1 MIRDRWKNEIRADER
16 ADPEQPGNAVAGHPW
31 LAPRERGFWSRVLLR
46 YWSWIL
52 VITAVA
58 IAAAAGVAE
67 VQTPIYTSQ
76 ATVAVYPAS
85 GTSSGLQPSVMGTE
99 KGIASS
105 GAVLSLASQS
115 LLIPVSKLQRGLS
128 ITVPVDADLLVISFA
143 DPNPQVA
150 QSVAEGIAQA
160 YVAYRTSINQPTS
173 ARNAPATPSTTGAVQ
188 AAVITDAALPTSPVS
203 PDRQLIVGVAVI
215 LGLALGLAVV
225 LIRDWTDD
233 GLRGPL
239 DLQTQA
245 NTPVLGQIPAI
256 HRLRRGVAH
265 GLVMASSP
273 NSPVADAYL
282 NLRTRVLQAAASRR
296 SNTLLVTSPGS
307 EDKSTIGAN
316 LAAALAMSGRKV
328 VLVCADPRW
337 GHAEALFGLDGGLGL
352 TSLVQ
357 GDAKLADALRGT
369 EVPGLQLL
377 PSGPASVDPS
387 SVLQSTAFQELLRK
401 LRSEADFVVIDAPP
415 VLASA
420 DTGALAELGAMI
432 LLVADARAS
441 TRAGVRAAS
450 NELGHVRDDLIGC
463 VLDRAGEAW
472 RMHEPSKPA
481 GMPHKEAAG
490 TSSRQGSRQ
499 ALNQNIINEPAD
511 SDHSLAAPSN
521 ENASPESGRQDVG
534 QARRLREPSKP
545 HQEAAELMSGQGSR
559 QALNQNIINE
569 PADPDHS
576 LGALSIGNASLEL
589 GRQDVGRAR
598 RRRKP
603 SKPHQEAAELM
614 SGQGS
619 RPASDQNVIDRA
631 VEDQNVIDQAADS
644 DRSLTTV
651 SAGNAAPQSGRR
663 QETTSNGSYET

>member
-1 MIRDRWKNEIRADER
+1 VTRDRWKSEIRGDER
-16 ADPEQPGNAVAGHPW
+16 ANPQQSGNAVAGHPW
-31 LAPRERGFWSRVLLR
+31 LASRERGYWSRVLLR

-52 VITAVA
+52 AITAVV

-85 GTSSGLQPSVMGTE
+85 ATSSGLQPFVMGTE

-105 GAVLSLASQS
+105 GTVLSIASQS
-115 LLIPVSKLQRGLS
+115 LLIPVSKLQHGLS
-128 ITVPVDADLLVISFA
+128 ITVPVDSDLLLISFS
-143 DPNPQVA
+143 DQNPQVA
-150 QSVAEGIAQA
+150 QSLAEGIAQA

-173 ARNAPATPSTTGAVQ
+173 ARNAPSTPSTAGAVQ
-188 AAVITDAALPTSPVS
+188 AAVITDATLPTSPVS
-203 PDRQLIVGVAVI
+203 PDRLLIVGVAVI
-215 LGLALGLAVV
+215 LGLALGLGVV
-225 LIRDWTDD
+225 LIRDWMDD

-245 NTPVLGQIPAI
+245 NTPVLGQIPDI
-256 HRLRRGVAH
+256 NRMRRGVAH
-265 GLVMASSP
+265 GLVMVNSP

-307 EDKSTIGAN
+307 EDKTTIGAN

-337 GHAEALFGLDGGLGL
+337 GNADALFGLDGGLGL

-357 GDAKLADALRGT
+357 GDANLADALRGT

-377 PSGPASVDPS
+377 PSGPASVDTA
-387 SVLQSTAFQELLRK
+387 SVSQSTAFQKLLRE
-401 LRSEADFVVIDAPP
+401 LQSEADFVVIDAPP

-420 DTGALAELGAMI
+420 DTAALAELGAMI

-450 NELGHVRDDLIGC
+450 NELGHVRDCLIGC
-463 VLDRAGEAW
+463 VLDRAGQAW
-472 RMHEPSKPA
+472 RLHEPSKPA

-499 ALNQNIINEPAD
+499 ALNQNILNEPAD
-511 SDHSLAAPSN
+511 SDHSIAELSN
-521 ENASPESGRQDVG
+521 GNASPELGRQDVG
-534 QARRLREPSKP
+534 RAGRLRARSKSR
-545 HQEAAELMSGQGSR
+545 QEAAELMSGQGFR
-559 QALNQNIINE
+559 Q
-569 PADPDHS
+569 
-576 LGALSIGNASLEL
+576 
-589 GRQDVGRAR
+589 
-598 RRRKP
+598 
-603 SKPHQEAAELM
+603 
-614 SGQGS
+614 
-619 RPASDQNVIDRA
+619 ASDQNVIDGVA
-631 VEDQNVIDQAADS
+631 EDQNVIDEAADS
-644 DRSLTTV
+644 DRNLTTMP
-651 SAGNAAPQSGRR
+651 ARNGAPESGDKRKTHR
-663 QETTSNGSYET
+663 YMGRNEL

>member
-1 MIRDRWKNEIRADER
+1 VTRDRWKSEIRGDEP
-16 ADPEQPGNAVAGHPW
+16 ANPQPSGSAVAGHLW
-31 LAPRERGFWSRVLLR
+31 LASRERGYWSGVLLR

-52 VITAVA
+52 VITAVV

-85 GTSSGLQPSVMGTE
+85 ATSSALQPFVMGTE

-105 GAVLSLASQS
+105 GTVLSIASQS
-115 LLIPVSKLQRGLS
+115 LLIPVSKLQHGLS
-128 ITVPVDADLLVISFA
+128 ITVPVDSDLLLISFS
-143 DPNPQVA
+143 DQNPQVA

-173 ARNAPATPSTTGAVQ
+173 ARNAPSTPSTAGAVQ
-188 AAVITDAALPTSPVS
+188 AAVITDATLPTSPVS
-203 PDRQLIVGVAVI
+203 PDRLLIVGVAVI
-215 LGLALGLAVV
+215 LGLALGLGVV
-225 LIRDWTDD
+225 LIRDWMDD

-245 NTPVLGQIPAI
+245 NTPVLGQIPDI
-256 HRLRRGVAH
+256 NRMRRGVAH
-265 GLVMASSP
+265 GLVMVNSP

-307 EDKSTIGAN
+307 EDKTTIGAN

-337 GHAEALFGLDGGLGL
+337 GNADALFGLDGGLGL

-357 GDAKLADALRGT
+357 GDANLADALRGT

-377 PSGPASVDPS
+377 PSGPASVDTA
-387 SVLQSTAFQELLRK
+387 SVSQSTAFQKLLRE
-401 LRSEADFVVIDAPP
+401 LQSEADFVVIDAPP

-420 DTGALAELGAMI
+420 DTAALAELGAMI

-450 NELGHVRDDLIGC
+450 NELGHVRDCLIGC
-463 VLDRAGEAW
+463 VLDRAGQAW
-472 RMHEPSKPA
+472 RLHEPSKPA

-499 ALNQNIINEPAD
+499 ALNQNILNEPAD
-511 SDHSLAAPSN
+511 SDHSIAALSN
-521 ENASPESGRQDVG
+521 GNASP
-534 QARRLREPSKP
+534 
-545 HQEAAELMSGQGSR
+545 
-559 QALNQNIINE
+559 
-569 PADPDHS
+569 
-576 LGALSIGNASLEL
+576 EL
-589 GRQDVGRAR
+589 GRQDVGRAGR
-598 RRRKP
+598 LRAR
-603 SKPHQEAAELM
+603 SKSRQEAAELK
-614 SGQGS
+614 SGQGF
-619 RPASDQNVIDRA
+619 RQAWDQNDIDGVA
-631 VEDQNVIDQAADS
+631 EDQNVIDEAADS
-644 DRSLTTV
+644 DRNLTTL
-651 SAGNAAPQSGRR
+651 SAGNEAPQSDRH
-663 QETTSNGSYET
+663 QETTSKGSYEL